1 MRLAEA
7 IKIRIKDLCI
17 EKSMN
22 INQLSIASGI
32 NPTTIRSSLKQ
43 TYSTPNTSTIYYICL
58 GFNISIKEFFDDK
71 LFDIENID
79 D

>member
-1 MRLAEA
+1 MTLAQA
-7 IKIRIKDLCI
+7 IKAKIKKLCI
-17 EKSMN
+17 EKNMN
-22 INQLSIASGI
+22 INQLGIAAGI

-43 TYSTPNTSTIYYICL
+43 ESSTPNTATLYYICL
-58 GFNISIKEFFDDK
+58 GFKISLKEFFDDN